1 MGGLASTSTFI
12 VVAIVP
18 ANANVHVDVHRRRAP
33 PSTSPPPLHAPI
45 LGVRDFGRSI
55 SPRLCRASGGRRC
68 VFPRGLGEGRPSAL
82 AHGRPHRGGQ
92 QYRAWRVP
100 RSLPAPRRLTRCSR
114 GFLG

>member
-68 VFPRGLGEGRPSAL
+68 VFPRGLGEAAL
-82 AHGRPHRGGQ
+82 RLWRMGGLTGAGNSIEHGGC
-92 QYRAWRVP
+92 
-100 RSLPAPRRLTRCSR
+100 PA
-114 GFLG
+114 